1 MTLTRNL
8 TDFLIDIIAM
18 DYIVEFY
25 NCNRELFCT
34 WKVQIV
40 NPLQTIKVLVFRRMQ
55 EYKIKGYARIIC
67 IEGTE
72 RMSIIVL
79 R

>member
-1 MTLTRNL
+1 
-8 TDFLIDIIAM
+8 M

-34 WKVQIV
+34 WKVQII
-40 NPLQTIKVLVFRRMQ
+40 NPLQTIKVMVFKRMQ